1 MRKATTTTQKKAVR
15 PVSKPATRAKKT
27 KKAQEEEIKKLTL
40 EERAAEIKRLAEES
54 GLADDFYFLTTFDRY
69 ETQIKILAELKKTIE
84 AEDTLIEKEYVKG
97 RKNLYTHPAISE
109 YNRTTDSANKTVTC
123 LLKIL
128 EARNQGEKEEE
139 DPLLKI
145 MGEV

>member
-1 MRKATTTTQKKAVR
+1 MRKATTATQKKAVK
-15 PVSKPATRAKKT
+15 PVSKPSTRAKKT

>member
-15 PVSKPATRAKKT
+15 PVSKPGTRAKKT

-69 ETQIKILAELKKTIE
+69 ETQIKILTELKKTIE

>member
-1 MRKATTTTQKKAVR
+1 MRKTTTGTQKKAVKAA
-15 PVSKPATRAKKT
+15 SKPATRAKKT
-27 KKAQEEEIKKLTL
+27 TKTQEEKIKKLTL
-40 EERAAEIKRLAEES
+40 EERAAEIKRIAEES
-54 GLADDFYFLTTFDRY
+54 GLEDDFYFLTTFDRY

-128 EARNQGEKEEE
+128 EARKQGEKEEE

-145 MGEV
+145 MEEG